1 MGRRRTRC
9 LTYGEMRDQE
19 GMDVYGARAHFQVYV
34 TLCGAPE
41 DDLRL
46 PEYAGHQDHK
56 GPRPAGTCPRCWR
69 VYRRAMQEAG
79 VAPAAENVLP

>member
-1 MGRRRTRC
+1 MSRRRTTC
-9 LTYGEMRDQE
+9 LTYGEMRREQVIE
-19 GMDVYGARAHFQVYV
+19 MAGARIRFQAYV

-41 DDLRL
+41 EDTRS

-69 VYRRAMQEAG
+69 VCRRAMQEAS
-79 VAPAAENVLP
+79 VAKVEVS